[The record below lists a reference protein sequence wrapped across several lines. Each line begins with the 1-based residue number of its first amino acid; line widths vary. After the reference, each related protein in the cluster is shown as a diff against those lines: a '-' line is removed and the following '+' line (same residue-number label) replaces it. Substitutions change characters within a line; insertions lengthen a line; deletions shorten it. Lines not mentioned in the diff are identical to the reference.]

1 MVLYMALNV
10 VTPLGSS
17 CGLVNDEVTDKSMK
31 TNSKSKHKSINPLCL
46 NTQYV

>member
-1 MVLYMALNV
+1 MVLYVALNV

-17 CGLVNDEVTDKSMK
+17 CGLVNGDVTDKSIGA
-31 TNSKSKHKSINPLCL
+31 NSKFTNRSINPLCL

>member
-17 CGLVNDEVTDKSMK
+17 CGLVTGGVTDKSIC
-31 TNSKSKHKSINPLCL
+31 TNSKSKHK
-46 NTQYV
+46 